1 MAERRDDRESEP
13 VATALARAVVADEAR
28 RSATSFLPMTRE
40 RRGRSES
47 EAASAAKRSRGEGG
61 QAGEEAARQSQLL
74 GKGYFGCA
82 YSPPIPC
89 PDGRFAELT
98 GDASKISK
106 YGAWADLSK
115 EMFVYRQLNRL
126 DPEFRW
132 HLAFYGGCIVPN
144 REYVKRFADAPCDTE
159 FLGRTSGPHGLLYMD
174 RGSASLMDMMD
185 GKAPLP
191 PNADLA
197 RSAENLV
204 RGLMV
209 MAENGIV
216 YGDVGE
222 NNLVF
227 GADGILRFI
236 DFAGVGI
243 TDPDKAKLLMAGDLE
258 SVQGIVRDAMD
269 AFPER
274 ARSHPEESELLR
286 NFVGARLWYAGKP
299 LVTPE
304 FRITHLPEDPH
315 PRNEMK
321 GPEPRRGSAPKE
333 LRSEGAQGEGRGVA
347 LDESM
352 LEW

>member
-1 MAERRDDRESEP
+1 MN
-13 VATALARAVVADEAR
+13 
-28 RSATSFLPMTRE
+28 RE
-40 RRGRSES
+40 RRGRSGPEQS
-47 EAASAAKRSRGEGG
+47 EGAREGSSTEAEDESAAKRSRG
-61 QAGEEAARQSQLL
+61 AGVMASEAAVRQSQLL

-132 HLAFYGGCIVPN
+132 HLAFYGGCLVPEGSPPSTSGEAAAKGT
-144 REYVKRFADAPCDTE
+144 REYVKRFTDAPCDTE
-159 FLGRTSGPHGLLYMD
+159 FLSLTSGPHGLLYMD

-185 GKAPLP
+185 GMTPSEAKGSGKAALP

-258 SVQGIVRDAMD
+258 SVQGIMRDAME
-269 AFPER
+269 AFPDR
-274 ARSHPEESELLR
+274 ARSHPEEFELLR
-286 NFVGARLWYAGKP
+286 NFVGARLWYAGRP

-315 PRNEMK
+315 PRNE
-321 GPEPRRGSAPKE
+321 
-333 LRSEGAQGEGRGVA
+333 QGEGRGVA